1 LSKLLDKKILAITR
15 RDLLAKEFSDLVRS
29 EGGKVIALPTID
41 IIPKDP
47 KLVEELIETITK
59 KNHDFCVFMSPNAV
73 DILFDLAC
81 KIKKAD
87 KLISV
92 LNSRIII
99 AIGPKT
105 RNRLIHYKIKVKI
118 VPENYSSE
126 GLIQLFASNIDL
138 ANGKRIIIPR
148 SGESDEFIKISL
160 LALGMES
167 VDEIHLYAVK
177 TSQTENSIWKE
188 FIVLLMQKKIDSIVF
203 TSSSTVKA
211 FFRIIK
217 DSNVTNVEQA
227 LDEIKAIIAIGPRT
241 GEELQK
247 RRIRNFVAEEHTIKG
262 AFELAKLKLLE

>member
-1 LSKLLDKKILAITR
+1 LDKKILAITR

-41 IIPKDP
+41 IIPKGA

-126 GLIQLFASNIDL
+126 GLIQLFSSNIDL

-148 SGESDEFIKISL
+148 SEESDEFIKISL

-217 DSNVTNVEQA
+217 DSNVKNVEHA
-227 LDEIKAIIAIGPRT
+227 LHEIKAIIAIGPRT

-247 RRIRNFVAEEHTIKG
+247 RRIRNFVAEEHTIRG
-262 AFELAKLKLLE
+262 TFELAKLKLLE